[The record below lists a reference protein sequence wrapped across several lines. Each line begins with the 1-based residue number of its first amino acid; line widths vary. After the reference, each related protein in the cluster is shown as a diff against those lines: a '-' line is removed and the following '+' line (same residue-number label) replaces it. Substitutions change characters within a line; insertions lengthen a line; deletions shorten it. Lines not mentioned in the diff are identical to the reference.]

1 MLASGAS
8 NPAIAIT
15 NLSKAYLAFT
25 ANDGSGHD
33 VRGAYYYQGNWEV
46 EPGSFNVT
54 PADDAGTGTGRPA
67 VAAAGDGVGI
77 VVWGEGGHIYT
88 RRVWGV
94 PPSGT
99 GPSIAYEQADIP
111 SLGGWNE
118 VSASDPVIGS
128 GGDSSYVSVAF
139 NEVFANGSQQQ
150 SRVLMRRLRGGIY
163 DILAQPDGLS
173 TPGVEGADDPRL
185 AAGEY
190 GEGFVTSSR
199 EASNELVEMR
209 LGNNGAPGGISQ
221 LDSLPNTAAPFAAP
235 APAGLHSDLIAWQ
248 ESPPADSPQ
257 IRARFFDGTS
267 FGPEQVLSSPAMGPT
282 DAADGL
288 LTDGDGAADAV
299 AVWVQGSAGSRAIV
313 AAQLY
318 QPPGSF
324 GALKRSRYARSVE
337 PTLTWSASRE
347 LWGPLRY
354 VVTVDGIQ
362 VGQTTRN
369 LARAAHP
376 AAPGTAD
383 PGTPHM
389 AGDGDQPGGRGAQRQ
404 HRHGVRRHDRAQRP
418 RQADREADAGLPDP
432 HPDPRLGRRRNPS
445 GRGFRDQ
452 VGPGAV
458 GRRRSP
464 PASSAGSKFHVY
476 RKVGRYRVTVIVIDR
491 AGNTTTVVENIR
503 IKEPPKRRR
512 SASMAIAEVWRRLV
526 RACGACALAGSVCAA
541 LTFALPALAHAQ
553 GPVYVAQPPTKG
565 AFYRDGQSGR
575 YLLSGEWLSRPDFA
589 DLGQSAGWWRNVA
602 ATDGWSPVTMP
613 NSYNADDLSSLSMSG
628 YVGWYRKDFTLPTSG
643 AFSRHVPSRFRH
655 WILRFESVNYR
666 ATVWLNGRRLGT
678 PRRRVPAVRVR
689 SQGPASRCQ
698 PADRPRRQ
706 PPHAGDLPPGPGR
719 RLVELRRHPRR
730 RLPPD
735 RTARR
740 HLAGPGQAGADVSDV
755 RGDDR
760 GPGARAQRHR
770 GATDGV
776 ADRYLRPRQARLR
789 LGHDRPPRHLDRT
802 GDGDRQASAAVV
814 PRSPVPLQRHVHGL
828 RREGPAARQLRHLQR
843 HPDDRRHGAMVA

>member
-1 MLASGAS
+1 MLDGPSANIVALSGVSVARDGTGGVAYLKDVGGVQHVFVSRLAGSFQPPVRVDTGLSGASSQPVIAAGNGGLLLTAFINGGQLFVVDQASTTSGFTTPSVLASGAS

-54 PADDAGTGTGRPA
+54 SADDAGTGTGRPA

-111 SLGGWNE
+111 SLDGWNE
-118 VSASDPVIGS
+118 VSTSDPVIGS

-139 NEVFANGSQQQ
+139 NEVLANGSQQQ
-150 SRVLMRRLRGGIY
+150 SRVLMRRLRGGMY
-163 DILAQPDGLS
+163 DVLAQPDGLS
-173 TPGVEGADDPRL
+173 TPGVEGADDPGL

-199 EASNELVEMR
+199 EASHELVEMR
-209 LGNNGAPGGISQ
+209 LGNNGAPGGSSQ

-248 ESPPADSPQ
+248 ESPAADSPQ

-288 LTDGDGAADAV
+288 LADGDGAADAV

-347 LWGPLRY
+347 QWGPLRY
-354 VVTVDGIQ
+354 VVTLDGIQ
-362 VGQTTRN
+362 VGQTTGTS
-369 LARAAHP
+369 LRAAHP

-389 AGDGDQPGGRGAQRQ
+389 AGDGDQPGGRGAERQ

-452 VGPGAV
+452 VGPGAL
-458 GRRRSP
+458 GRRHHHPRPGWQQVPRVPEGRPLPHHCDRHRPGRQYDNSRGEHQDQGAPEAKEAQAWPSLRCGAGSSARAARVPSP
-464 PASSAGSKFHVY
+464 P
-476 RKVGRYRVTVIVIDR
+476 
-491 AGNTTTVVENIR
+491 
-503 IKEPPKRRR
+503 
-512 SASMAIAEVWRRLV
+512 
-526 RACGACALAGSVCAA
+526 
-541 LTFALPALAHAQ
+541 
-553 GPVYVAQPPTKG
+553 
-565 AFYRDGQSGR
+565 
-575 YLLSGEWLSRPDFA
+575 
-589 DLGQSAGWWRNVA
+589 
-602 ATDGWSPVTMP
+602 
-613 NSYNADDLSSLSMSG
+613 
-628 YVGWYRKDFTLPTSG
+628 
-643 AFSRHVPSRFRH
+643 
-655 WILRFESVNYR
+655 
-666 ATVWLNGRRLGT
+666 
-678 PRRRVPAVRVR
+678 
-689 SQGPASRCQ
+689 RC
-698 PADRPRRQ
+698 
-706 PPHAGDLPPGPGR
+706 
-719 RLVELRRHPRR
+719 
-730 RLPPD
+730 
-735 RTARR
+735 ARR
-740 HLAGPGQAGADVSDV
+740 
-755 RGDDR
+755 
-760 GPGARAQRHR
+760 
-770 GATDGV
+770 
-776 ADRYLRPRQARLR
+776 
-789 LGHDRPPRHLDRT
+789 
-802 GDGDRQASAAVV
+802 
-814 PRSPVPLQRHVHGL
+814 
-828 RREGPAARQLRHLQR
+828 
-843 HPDDRRHGAMVA
+843 